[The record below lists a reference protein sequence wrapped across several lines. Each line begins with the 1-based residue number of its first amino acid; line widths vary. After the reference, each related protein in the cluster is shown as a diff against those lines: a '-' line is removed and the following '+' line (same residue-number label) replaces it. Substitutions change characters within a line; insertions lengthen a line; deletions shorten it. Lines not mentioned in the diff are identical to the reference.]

1 MLLKLDFAN
10 YFSNF
15 VSRMLFIGL
24 ENCNAPGVFIGINT
38 VIYNA
43 ITQNNWFVI
52 RKHMSTDQI
61 KTVFQFL
68 FNAT

>member
-43 ITQNNWFVI
+43 ITQNNWFVKGLHKYDI
-52 RKHMSTDQI
+52 YFFHNKKAH
-61 KTVFQFL
+61 V
-68 FNAT
+68 N